1 MQRHQLLG
9 TLHERLRPRTYLE
22 IGVAD
27 GKSMSLSRTRSIG
40 VDPAFRVTSEILG
53 DVYLART
60 TSDEFFAREQ
70 PLAHFDRPVID
81 LAFID
86 GMHLAEYALRDLINV
101 ERHTTPASVIV
112 IDDMLPREVDEAR
125 RHRESRG
132 PGPWTGD
139 VYKLTESVRRLRPD
153 VVWLEVDTEPTGT
166 VVMLLPDRAATGL
179 SAAYDELVQ
188 EYVVADPQP
197 VPVEVL
203 KRSAAID
210 PERLLGAP
218 MWDALRKLRGKR
230 HETARTLAREVVHR
244 AGLVS
249 P

>member
-1 MQRHQLLG
+1 MQRHQLLE

-22 IGVAD
+22 IGVQN
-27 GKSMSLSRTRSIG
+27 GKSMTLSRARSIG
-40 VDPAFRVTSEILG
+40 IDPAFRVSSEILC

-60 TSDEFFAREQ
+60 TSDEFFARDQ
-70 PLAHFDRPVID
+70 PLGHFDRPVID

-86 GMHLAEYALRDLINV
+86 GMHLAEYALRDLMNV

-112 IDDMLPREVDEAR
+112 IDDMLPRDVAEAR
-125 RHRESRG
+125 RLRG
-132 PGPWTGD
+132 SLGSGPWTGD

-166 VVMLLPDRAATGL
+166 VVMLLPDRDATGL

-188 EYVVADPQP
+188 EYVVPDPQP
-197 VPVEVL
+197 VPEEVL

-210 PERLLGAP
+210 PERLLEAP
-218 MWDALRKLRGKR
+218 IWDALRNLRGKR
-230 HETARTLAREVVHR
+230 HDTARSMARDVVHR
-244 AGLVS
+244 AGLLS
-249 P
+249 R